1 MVPARPQGANP
12 AVSPLQVLVILI
24 AVTCA
29 LRAVLVTRVQLLPD
43 VIDFTFILTCAGL
56 GGLMSIAIGAA
67 CRFSPDRLGRL
78 TVFGQL
84 AGASRGALTLMVGIV
99 AG

>member
-1 MVPARPQGANP
+1 MLWFQRGRRGRILPPRP
-12 AVSPLQVLVILI
+12 VLVSLM
-24 AVTCA
+24 AVT
-29 LRAVLVTRVQLLPD
+29 LGTVLVTRVQVLPD
-43 VIDFTFILTCAGL
+43 VIDFTFILTSAGF

-84 AGASRGALTLMVGIV
+84 VGASAGALTLVVGIV